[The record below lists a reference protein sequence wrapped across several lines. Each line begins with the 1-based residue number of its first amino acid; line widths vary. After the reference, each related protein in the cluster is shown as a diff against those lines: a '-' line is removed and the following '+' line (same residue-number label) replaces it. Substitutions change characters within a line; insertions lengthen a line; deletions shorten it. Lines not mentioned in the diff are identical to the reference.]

1 MSKGT
6 YNQFFNRLGLL
17 ESGDNYFLTGSNN
30 ELGRYQL
37 DEAALIKT
45 LREGWIEGAAVAG
58 MVGEI

>member
-17 ESGDNYFLTGSNN
+17 ESGDNYFLTGSDN

-37 DEAALIKT
+37 DEAALMQGG
-45 LREGWIEGAAVAG
+45 LCVRRQVAG
-58 MVGEI
+58 RE